1 MRWTARNL
9 DTIGAATWTHLE
21 LVAAAL
27 ALALVVALPLGL
39 LVARRPSARAAV
51 LGTASVLYSLPTLA
65 VFALLVPVL
74 GLGFWPALLALVSY
88 AVPILLRALVAGL
101 AALPPAVLEA
111 ATGMGLTPL
120 QRLWRVE
127 LPLALPAL
135 LGGLRVASVTLV
147 SAATV
152 AAYIS
157 AGGLGT
163 LILTGLDQGHTE
175 KILVGAGLVTAMALL
190 LDAGIGAVQRRLPA
204 LA

>member
-1 MRWTARNL
+1 MRWTMRNL
-9 DTIGAATWTHLE
+9 DTIAAATLAHLG
-21 LVAAAL
+21 LVFAAL
-27 ALALVVALPLGL
+27 GLALVVALPLGL
-39 LVARRPSARAAV
+39 LVARRPRLRAAL

-65 VFALLVPVL
+65 LFALLVPVL
-74 GLGFWPALLALVSY
+74 GLGFWPALVALVSY
-88 AVPILLRALVAGL
+88 AVPVLLRALVTGL
-101 AALPPAVLEA
+101 AGAPPAVLDA
-111 ATGMGLTPL
+111 ADGMGLTPA

-135 LGGLRVASVTLV
+135 IGGLRVASVTLV

-175 KILVGAGLVTAMALL
+175 KILVGAGLVTVLALL
-190 LDAGIGAVQRRLPA
+190 LDAALGAVQRRLPA
-204 LA
+204 VA

>member
-1 MRWTARNL
+1 MRWIARNQDL
-9 DTIGAATWTHLE
+9 IW
-21 LVAAAL
+21 AAL
-27 ALALVVALPLGL
+27 AQHVALVGAALAVALLVALPLGL
-39 LVARRPSARAAV
+39 LVARRPALQGVV

-65 VFALLVPVL
+65 LFALLLPML
-74 GLGFWPALLALVSY
+74 GLGFWPALVALVSY

-101 AALPPAVLEA
+101 AALPPAVLDA
-111 ATGMGLTPL
+111 ADGMGLTRA

-135 LGGLRVASVTLV
+135 IGGLRIASVTLV

-163 LILTGLDQGHTE
+163 LILTGLDQGHTA
-175 KILVGAGLVTAMALL
+175 KILVGAGLVTLLALL
-190 LDAGIGAVQRRLPA
+190 LDQALSVVQRRVAP
-204 LA
+204 

>member
-1 MRWTARNL
+1 MRWTLRNL
-9 DTIGAATWTHLE
+9 DTILAATLAHLG
-21 LVAAAL
+21 LVFAAIAL
-27 ALALVVALPLGL
+27 ALLLALPLGL
-39 LVARRPSARAAV
+39 LVARRPRLQAAL
-51 LGTASVLYSLPTLA
+51 LGTASLLYSLPTLA
-65 VFALLVPVL
+65 LFALLVPVL
-74 GLGFWPALLALVSY
+74 GLGFWPALVALVSY
-88 AVPILLRALVAGL
+88 AVPVLLRALVAGL
-101 AALPPAVLEA
+101 AGAPPAVLDA
-111 ATGMGLTPL
+111 ADGMGLTPA

-175 KILVGAGLVTAMALL
+175 KILVGAGIVTLLALL
-190 LDAGIGAVQRRLPA
+190 LDAALGAVQRRLPA
-204 LA
+204 VA